1 MKSAFILTAILL
13 LSVSCSEDDIIIET
27 VEENRHPSV
36 VISAPR
42 NGSECIFG
50 DTIHFAGTVDDP
62 EGYRPPSH
70 EVVWKSDIDGILGHG
85 FSVSTCDLSSG
96 THLISLSAADDFG
109 YPGSDSIAVE
119 VAWPDRSSPEDCVRI
134 INMVYEYGDMDN
146 YRKALLEPDSGSD
159 EFPEGY
165 IWYNMEDDI
174 YQYGEYYDYGQDTL
188 GTAGILE
195 HSISL
200 TLKVSSGDWNAV
212 SSFRG
217 EPCVNCWKTVRGY
230 YFDIEFDDGEHFL
243 GDYFVQF
250 VVGPDRD
257 DSDRYLI
264 YEASDIDAGGI
275 ERPLVSR
282 GRGRVGS
289 VHEVSWGALK
299 SMYR

>member
-13 LSVSCSEDDIIIET
+13 LFVSCSEDDIIIET
-27 VEENRHPSV
+27 VEENSPPSI

-42 NGSECIFG
+42 HGSEYIFG
-50 DTIHFAGTVDDP
+50 DTIHFAGTVVDP

-70 EVVWKSDIDGILGHG
+70 EVVWKSDIDGILGHS
-85 FSVSTCDLSSG
+85 FSVSTCRLSSG
-96 THLISLSAADDFG
+96 THLISLTAADDFG

-134 INMVYEYGDMDN
+134 INMVYKYKDMDN
-146 YRKALLEPDSGSD
+146 YRTALLKPDSGSD

-195 HSISL
+195 RSISL

-217 EPCVNCWKTVRGY
+217 EPCVNCRETVRSY

-257 DSDRYLI
+257 DSARYVI
-264 YEASDIDAGGI
+264 YEASDIEAGEAFNPADNGGMNLLGELI
-275 ERPLVSR
+275 DRMQDPVNA
-282 GRGRVGS
+282 
-289 VHEVSWGALK
+289 HAD
-299 SMYR
+299 